1 MLVVFFSLPLS
12 CSEIMTERVLEE
24 GEGAKRQ
31 VRQNMGLWG
40 FHVEDISSIQA
51 ISTWLFMSGGML
63 MFPVSKTKW
72 GGKKSEM
79 TREMRNG
86 DGHHTNCS
94 HAGGLLIPHMV
105 KCWQKKAFREGREGK
120 GERERE
126 NLDFFFTYPRAGVG
140 SRVYRQF
147 QLTQTSSRVWFSALS
162 WHLIPFFL

>member
-1 MLVVFFSLPLS
+1 
-12 CSEIMTERVLEE
+12 
-24 GEGAKRQ
+24 
-31 VRQNMGLWG
+31 
-40 FHVEDISSIQA
+40 
-51 ISTWLFMSGGML
+51 

-126 NLDFFFTYPRAGVG
+126 NLDFFFHVPSGRGRVPGVPTI
-140 SRVYRQF
+140 STHTNVF
-147 QLTQTSSRVWFSALS
+147 TSLIFCSLLTFDPILSLTIQLSISQYNCL
-162 WHLIPFFL
+162 L